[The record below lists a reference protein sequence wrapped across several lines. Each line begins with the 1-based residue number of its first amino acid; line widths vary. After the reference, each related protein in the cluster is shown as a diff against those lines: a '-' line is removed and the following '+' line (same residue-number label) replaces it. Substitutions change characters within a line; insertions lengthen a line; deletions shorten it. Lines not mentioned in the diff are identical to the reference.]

1 MLIKMKKLILSF
13 IVMIALPFS
22 VFAEQGDPEFNQP
35 FTITQVF
42 SEGTTTAGFYTAE
55 ALTGCKWNIMYLDLS
70 TESGKA
76 MFSQV
81 LAAKSAGFKV
91 VRVYYKKN
99 DSETCMAT
107 GLHIR

>member
-1 MLIKMKKLILSF
+1 MKKLMLIF
-13 IVMIALPFS
+13 MAIIALPFS
-22 VFAEQGDPEFNQP
+22 VYAEQGDPEFNQD

-42 SEGTTTAGFYTAE
+42 SEGTTRAGFYTAE
-55 ALTGCKWNIMYLDLS
+55 ALTGCKWNLMYLDLS
-70 TESGKA
+70 TETGKA

-91 VRVYYKKN
+91 VRIYYKKS

>member
-1 MLIKMKKLILSF
+1 MKKILCTLFGLISF
-13 IVMIALPFS
+13 SSSVMA
-22 VFAEQGDPEFNQP
+22 NQSDLEINQS
-35 FTITQVF
+35 FTITTVF

-55 ALTGCKWNIMYLDLS
+55 GIKDCQWGIMYLELS

-91 VRVYYKKN
+91 IRIDYKKN
-99 DSETCMAT
+99 ENATCTAT

>member
-1 MLIKMKKLILSF
+1 MKKLILSF
-13 IVMIALPFS
+13 MVIIGLPFS
-22 VFAEQGDPEFNQP
+22 VFAEQVDPEFNQA
-35 FTITQVF
+35 FTITQTF
-42 SEGTTTAGFYTAE
+42 SEATTTAGFYTAE
-55 ALTGCKWNIMYLDLS
+55 VLTGCKWNLMYLDLS

-91 VRVYYKKN
+91 VRIYYKKDDN
-99 DSETCMAT
+99 EKCTAT

>member
-1 MLIKMKKLILSF
+1 MKKILCTLLGLFSF
-13 IVMIALPFS
+13 SFS
-22 VFAEQGDPEFNQP
+22 VMANQSDPEINQSL
-35 FTITQVF
+35 TITQVF

-55 ALTGCKWNIMYLDLS
+55 GIKDCQWEIMYLDLS

-91 VRVYYKKN
+91 VRIYYNKKE
-99 DSETCMAT
+99 SGTCTAT